1 MNNNTAFFYN
11 DYNIADGYADN
22 CSNYYV
28 SFEVPLN
35 KIDIEWFDASIDE
48 ERKTDILLKYTINA
62 LAYSEMRIRPFLPM
76 Y

>member
-1 MNNNTAFFYN
+1 M
-11 DYNIADGYADN
+11 
-22 CSNYYV
+22 

-76 Y
+76 YNPIIF